1 MHKRQGT
8 EREQVEIQG
17 VKLHLSQAHE
27 FESEWIG
34 QQEVLHQVLAC
45 WLVVDPRDLPLAP
58 RRWLRLGNGSRSSTY
73 ISARRILGRRIC
85 W

>member
-1 MHKRQGT
+1 MHKRQAT

-34 QQEVLHQVLAC
+34 QQDVLFQVLAC
-45 WLVVDPRDLPLAP
+45 WLVVIPRFTPDTSI
-58 RRWLRLGNGSRSSTY
+58 GG
-73 ISARRILGRRIC
+73 
-85 W
+85 